1 MTKTVKEAKADIFL
15 RDTDS
20 QSLFNNSGVLAFKYY
35 HEWNDCYNPS
45 TDETVQ
51 INGEVYD
58 EATSSY
64 KPNCPEGFSPVFNGR
79 LSALWDNIVNCF
91 PNEVEAMYVKMR
103 GNGLTY
109 QDMLTKYKDFWK
121 YWCENLYN
129 ADAFGYAN
137 TNNFTKAYG
146 DKVQVIDYFF
156 GKRQRYLDSKYHCGS
171 SIGNN
176 LRMRLYEV
184 GRGFAIKHYQA
195 IYCTLQWGA
204 GNFDDYR
211 NIKPGTYSYMSFKAS
226 SPQDITFDIDD
237 ADLITEL
244 STYARGSNGN
254 YIIYGLEGLGDFKFD
269 LNMGLLKRL
278 TKFVMNYTVSKP
290 NTREIGA
297 NFDLSNMSMLRQV
310 IVRNVK
316 NLKKSIILSSDLL
329 EEIDFTNTPIT
340 GVTTP
345 PTDMLTK
352 LVLPNSI
359 KELNLVGY
367 TNLQARYLQV
377 AGYSNIETLHIE
389 DCPNLDSYEIVKTCY
404 DAGAKLNNVTLTG
417 IDWNIDNVEVLMFLA
432 EKKATLR
439 GKITI
444 DNSVNLTAAQVST
457 LKQAFGNITL
467 KNNSLYISFKQNVIK
482 AVSITGKKNLPKVGN
497 YEYSIVTIPMIGN
510 NIDNVQWSISENEFA
525 EIDRNT
531 GIVKVNK
538 VGTVS
543 NNDKATISVDVTLLD
558 NTVLTAEKEVFLY
571 PHQLSLGDYLFS
583 DGSASDELQ
592 ANLTVVGI
600 CFYIN
605 PKNRNQ
611 GLFVATQDLKAPYNA
626 WGLYGLESDT
636 NNSITAVELKD
647 NPNINVY
654 DINLIPNVNSL
665 DVIISDKSIR
675 DESNTDNDGFKEYK
689 DTEWGGCIG
698 FTTITSTMYS
708 NIGLYLSNIG
718 LSVGDTVSKGLVQSL
733 YIMALRDMVLTD
745 SGINLPVPEASNKE
759 SLYDNITKCI
769 NDFVVINDNQKKYA
783 QYYFPAASYSN
794 AYEPTIKS
802 EETLVKGLD
811 AGNWYLPSHGEIAR
825 LCWFALKGYDE
836 AEWAIF
842 SNAFLQNAFTKL
854 SEYLY
859 SSAELSIS
867 THICSFNT
875 GTGLSSYGS
884 GRNAVNKANSI
895 FKASIRPVVA
905 FEIKY

>member
-1 MTKTVKEAKADIFL
+1 MAKTVKEAKADVFL

-20 QSLFNNSGVLAFKYY
+20 QSLFNNSGVLSFRYY

-58 EATSSY
+58 ETTNSY
-64 KPNCPEGFSPVFNGR
+64 KPNCPEGFNPVFNGR

-121 YWCENLYN
+121 CWCENLYN

-146 DKVQVIDYFF
+146 DKVQVTDYFF

-184 GRGFAIKHYQA
+184 GKGFAIKHYQA

-204 GNFDDYR
+204 GNFDDHR
-211 NIKPGTYSYMSFKAS
+211 NIKPGTYSYMPFKAS
-226 SPQDITFDIDD
+226 SPQDVTFDIDD

-244 STYARGSNGN
+244 STYVKGSNGN
-254 YIIYGLEGLGDFKFD
+254 YTIYGLEGLGDFRFD
-269 LNMGLLKRL
+269 LNMDLLKRL
-278 TKFVMNYTVSKP
+278 TKFIMNYTASKP
-290 NTREIGA
+290 NTREDGTS
-297 NFDLSNMSMLRQV
+297 FDLRKMGMLRQV

-316 NLKKSIILSSDLL
+316 NLKKSIVLSSDLL
-329 EEIDFTNTPIT
+329 EEIDFTNTPII

-417 IDWNIDNVEVLMFLA
+417 IDWNIDNVEMLMFLA

-444 DNSVNLTAAQVST
+444 DSSVSLTAAQVSV

-467 KNNSLYISFKQNVIK
+467 ENNSLYISFKQNVIK

-497 YEYSIVTIPMIGN
+497 YEYGIVTTPVTGN

-571 PHQLSLGDYLFS
+571 PHQLSLGDFLFS
-583 DGSASDELQ
+583 DGSVSDELQ
-592 ANLTVVGI
+592 ANLTPVAN

-611 GLFVATQDLKAPYNA
+611 GLFVATQNLKVPYTA
-626 WGLYGLESDT
+626 WGLYGVNNDPD
-636 NNSITAVELKD
+636 NSITSVELKD

-654 DINLIPNVNSL
+654 DINLIPNVDSYG
-665 DVIISDKSIR
+665 VVISDRNIR
-675 DESNTDNDGFKEYK
+675 DESNADNDGFKEYK
-689 DTEWGGCIG
+689 DTKWGGCIG
-698 FTTITSTMYS
+698 FTTVTSTMYS

-733 YIMALRDMVLTD
+733 YIIALRDMVLND
-745 SGINLPVPEASNKE
+745 SGINLPVPEASNEE

-769 NDFVVINDNQKKYA
+769 NDFVAKNDNQKKYS

-802 EETLVKGLD
+802 KETLVKGLN

-825 LCWFALKGYDE
+825 LCWFALKGYDG

-842 SNAFLQNAFTKL
+842 SNAFLHNAFTKL
-854 SEYLY
+854 DGYLY
-859 SSAELSIS
+859 SSAELPIS
-867 THICSFNT
+867 THICSFDVS
-875 GTGLSSYGS
+875 TGLSSYGS
-884 GRNAVNKANSI
+884 GINQVSKANSFMI
-895 FKASIRPVVA
+895 TSIRPVVA

>member
-1 MTKTVKEAKADIFL
+1 MAKTVKEAKADIFL

-20 QSLFNNSGVLAFKYY
+20 QSLFNNSGVLSFKYY
-35 HEWNDCYNPS
+35 HEWNDCYNQV
-45 TDETVQ
+45 TGETAQ
-51 INGEVYD
+51 IAGEVYD
-58 EATSSY
+58 ETTNSY
-64 KPNCPEGFSPVFNGR
+64 KPNCPEGFNPVFNGR

-91 PNEVEAMYVKMR
+91 PNEVEAMYAKMR

-146 DKVQVIDYFF
+146 DKVQVMDYFF

-171 SIGNN
+171 SVGNN
-176 LRMRLYEV
+176 LRLRLYEV

-195 IYCTLQWGA
+195 IYCTLQWGV
-204 GNFDDYR
+204 GNFDDNR
-211 NIKPGTYSYMSFKAS
+211 NIKPGTYSYMPFKFS
-226 SPQDITFDIDD
+226 NPQDATFDIDD

-244 STYARGSNGN
+244 STYAKGSNEN
-254 YIIYGLEGLGDFKFD
+254 YTIYGLEGLGDFKFD

-278 TKFVMNYTVSKP
+278 TKFVMNYTASKP
-290 NTREIGA
+290 NTRETGTS
-297 NFDLSNMSMLRQV
+297 FDLSNMGMLRQV

-329 EEIDFTNTPIT
+329 EEIDFTNTPII

-444 DNSVNLTAAQVST
+444 DSSVSLTAAQVSV

-467 KNNSLYISFKQNVIK
+467 ENNSLYISFKQNVIK

-497 YEYSIVTIPMIGN
+497 YEYSIVTTPVTGN

-592 ANLTVVGI
+592 ANLTVVAI

-611 GLFVATQDLKAPYNA
+611 GLFVATQNLKAPYNA
-626 WGLYGLESDT
+626 WGLYGLKSDT
-636 NNSITAVELKD
+636 ANAITAVELKD

-654 DINLIPNVNSL
+654 DINLIPNVDSFG
-665 DVIISDKSIR
+665 IQISDGSIR
-675 DESNTDNDGFKEYK
+675 DESNADNDGFKEYK
-689 DTEWGGCIG
+689 DTVWGGCIG
-698 FTTITSTMYS
+698 FTTVTSTMYS

-733 YIMALRDMVLTD
+733 YIIALRDMVLND
-745 SGINLPVPEASNKE
+745 SGINLPVPEASNEE

-769 NDFVVINDNQKKYA
+769 DDFVARNDNQKKYA

-802 EETLVKGLD
+802 KETLVKGLN

-825 LCWFALKGYDE
+825 LCWFALKGYDG

-842 SNAFLQNAFTKL
+842 SNAFLQNAFVKL
-854 SEYLY
+854 DGYLY
-859 SSAELSIS
+859 SSAELPIS
-867 THICSFNT
+867 THICSFDVS
-875 GTGLSSYGS
+875 TGLSSYRS
-884 GRNAVNKANSI
+884 GINDINKANSP
-895 FKASIRPVVA
+895 FTASIRPVVA

>member
-1 MTKTVKEAKADIFL
+1 MAKTVKEAKADIFL

-204 GNFDDYR
+204 GNFDGHR
-211 NIKPGTYSYMSFKAS
+211 NIKPGTYSYMPFKAS

-244 STYARGSNGN
+244 STYTQGSDGN
-254 YIIYGLEGLGDFKFD
+254 YTVYGLEGLGDFKFD

-278 TKFVMNYTVSKP
+278 TKFVMNYTASKP
-290 NTREIGA
+290 NTRETGTS
-297 NFDLSNMSMLRQV
+297 FDLSKMGMLRQV

-329 EEIDFTNTPIT
+329 EEIDFTNTPII

-367 TNLQARYLQV
+367 TNLQVSGLQV

-389 DCPNLDSYEIVKTCY
+389 DCPNLDSYEIAKACY
-404 DAGAKLNNVTLTG
+404 DAGAKLSNTTLKGINWENANVDLLL
-417 IDWNIDNVEVLMFLA
+417 VLA
-432 EKKATLR
+432 KNDAIIH
-439 GKITI
+439 GKITL
-444 DNSVNLTAAQVST
+444 NAVSAKSVLA
-457 LKQAFGNITL
+457 LKDAFGDIDSE
-467 KNNSLYISFKQNVIK
+467 NNSLYISYTKFPIQK
-482 AVSITGKKNLPKVGN
+482 
-497 YEYSIVTIPMIGN
+497 VTILGETDYITKIGEYVYDFNVSPITGN
-510 NIDNVQWSISENEFA
+510 NISSISWSINENEFA
-525 EIDRNT
+525 TIGEKS
-531 GIVKVNK
+531 GILSVKK
-538 VGTVS
+538 LGTED
-543 NNDKATISVDVTLLD
+543 NNDKVTITISVSLIDGKVLTASKEIPLYEPAAQLGDIVFSDGTYGTKLKDNVAPIGVCIYIDPTNKKRRLMMALDNIGQNCWGLYQPDFTGLSLKDSTIPIFNIKDIIDVPTIQNATISNMYDDRTGTFKAYDSNINLGNLGFR
-558 NTVLTAEKEVFLY
+558 LISATAY
-571 PHQLSLGDYLFS
+571 NSLKDYLEDIGIKSNSYIDIGQQETLYIIQHRDTILS
-583 DGSASDELQ
+583 D
-592 ANLTVVGI
+592 
-600 CFYIN
+600 
-605 PKNRNQ
+605 
-611 GLFVATQDLKAPYNA
+611 
-626 WGLYGLESDT
+626 
-636 NNSITAVELKD
+636 
-647 NPNINVY
+647 
-654 DINLIPNVNSL
+654 
-665 DVIISDKSIR
+665 
-675 DESNTDNDGFKEYK
+675 
-689 DTEWGGCIG
+689 
-698 FTTITSTMYS
+698 S
-708 NIGLYLSNIG
+708 NIGKEIPTKSSTWSEKERLSYL
-718 LSVGDTVSKGLVQSL
+718 
-733 YIMALRDMVLTD
+733 
-745 SGINLPVPEASNKE
+745 
-759 SLYDNITKCI
+759 I
-769 NDFVVINDNQKKYA
+769 NDIISTEGDAKYA
-783 QYYFPAASYSN
+783 QYYYPIASYAY
-794 AYEPTIKS
+794 AYEPDVQNLNDKFKAHHWFLPSSGLLARIS
-802 EETLVKGLD
+802 YYHQRGYEDGLD
-811 AGNWYLPSHGEIAR
+811 
-825 LCWFALKGYDE
+825 
-836 AEWAIF
+836 AIF
-842 SNAFLQNAFTKL
+842 SNAVKL
-854 SEYLY
+854 GVLKNTNLNFSYASSSERNHDK
-859 SSAELSIS
+859 IS
-867 THICSFNT
+867 CGYI
-875 GTGLSSYGS
+875 LSSGYCGYPYES
-884 GRNAVNKANSI
+884 GRYISKNSTDVYI
-895 FKASIRPVVA
+895 LPVCV
-905 FEIKY
+905 F